1 MVSSVLNKN
10 HIIQLLALIFTLILF
25 IQSCGSSE
33 TAQNSSSARVY
44 EVADQEQEADQ
55 DSLLLAKYAQKL
67 YVEPK
72 TIEPSITLYK
82 FIDKNLKIPCSKQ
95 TGKNTTNDIALAQQL
110 FNAVYNRKIP
120 GSYEELLNTNLI
132 DKFSDTSYLTEG
144 DLMFFE
150 EKAEED
156 REEQF
161 NPKPLEKLVGV
172 YLRNNRFVSCAEED
186 GAVAISNF
194 NRIYWKKRY
203 KAAGRLK

>member
-1 MVSSVLNKN
+1 MTSSILNKYPS
-10 HIIQLLALIFTLILF
+10 IQFLAFILTPILF

-33 TAQNSSSARVY
+33 TAQNQSSARAY
-44 EVADQEQEADQ
+44 EVADQEKEADQ
-55 DSLLLAKYAQKL
+55 DSLLLAKYSQKL
-67 YVEPK
+67 YIEPQ

-82 FIDKNLKIPCSKQ
+82 FIDKNIKTPCSEQ
-95 TGKNTTNDIALAQQL
+95 TGENTTNDVALAQRL

-120 GSYEELLNTNLI
+120 GSYEELFSTNLI
-132 DKFSDTSYLTEG
+132 EKFSNTSHLTEG

-150 EKAEED
+150 EEAEED

-161 NPKPLEKLVGV
+161 NPAPLEKLVGV
-172 YLRNNRFVSCAEED
+172 YLRNNRFISCAEED

-194 NRIYWKKRY
+194 NRRYWKGRY